1 MQDTTP
7 SVKEAE
13 GLCRLLPKLDLMKP
27 LVFSAPPVCTPLV
40 DLANM
45 TEGAEE
51 GGAKV
56 VEYSEI
62 SQEAAQEIDPSTGAL
77 RLNAGNICE

>member
-40 DLANM
+40 DLANL
-45 TEGAEE
+45 TEWQKREE
-51 GGAKV
+51 
-56 VEYSEI
+56 
-62 SQEAAQEIDPSTGAL
+62 L
-77 RLNAGNICE
+77 RL